1 MSSPVPRARALFASA
16 TAKGSAA
23 TRRTSSWW
31 GRKGL
36 RSAHLGGEWIQG
48 SGGPDS
54 DTHGEAGASACHDGG
69 RRCHDAG
76 PVHGGERGTAAMAND
91 PLAVLA
97 LRTHTRSARNREKEG
112 ARASTHHWRLL
123 LVLSHWSGPAAL
135 RSLLWPSVPLQRST
149 ARVLLVDTPTPDA
162 WLLGA
167 PRTAQSA
174 RVATAVPPAVGVCRS
189 PQRGDATRPS
199 PAACHTR
206 PRACPPAADVFRGL
220 HPRAEIWT
228 CACAHPGA
236 RRCSGCSACT
246 GRP

>member
-1 MSSPVPRARALFASA
+1 LSSPVPRARALFASA

-48 SGGPDS
+48 SGGLDS

-123 LVLSHWSGPAAL
+123 LVLSITLERARGVALVALAKRASAAEHCASAAGRHANTGRMVVGCAAHGAERKSSHCGATGGGCVQITAAGRCHAPFAGRVPHAAACLPAC
-135 RSLLWPSVPLQRST
+135 RGCV
-149 ARVLLVDTPTPDA
+149 
-162 WLLGA
+162 
-167 PRTAQSA
+167 PRTA
-174 RVATAVPPAVGVCRS
+174 PAC
-189 PQRGDATRPS
+189 
-199 PAACHTR
+199 
-206 PRACPPAADVFRGL
+206 
-220 HPRAEIWT
+220 
-228 CACAHPGA
+228 
-236 RRCSGCSACT
+236 
-246 GRP
+246 